1 MIKSSLTGLFD
12 ELEKR
17 ATLSDDEI
25 SSSFY
30 IYKNEYLNL
39 RLNGEQRVDSRDP
52 FEISMKKKLRYKQN
66 RSKLIWKDLG
76 EIKKEIVE

>member
-17 ATLSDDEI
+17 ATNEI

-52 FEISMKKKLRYKQN
+52 FEISMKKKLRYEQN